1 MAPHEMT
8 KAEFMSAAKAEQLV
22 NHGRKWNVTL
32 GTYSSFSDAESEA
45 AAKADVHRGA
55 VNNALC
61 LNTPDCEGMSNDGM
75 PPIRV
80 LVDYLDLVDEFN
92 VVSAIAA

>member
-8 KAEFMSAAKAEQLV
+8 KAEFMCAAKVERLV
-22 NHGRKWNVTL
+22 SHGRKWNVTL
-32 GTYSSFSDAESEA
+32 GSYSSFSNAESEEA
-45 AAKADVHRGA
+45 AMADVHRGA
-55 VNNALC
+55 VSNALY
-61 LNTPDCEGMSNDGM
+61 LNTPDCEGLSNDGM